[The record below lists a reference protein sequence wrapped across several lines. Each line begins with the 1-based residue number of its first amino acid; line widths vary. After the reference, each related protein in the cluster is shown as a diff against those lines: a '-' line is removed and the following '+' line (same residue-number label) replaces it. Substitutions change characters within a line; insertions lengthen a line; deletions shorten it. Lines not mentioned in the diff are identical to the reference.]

1 MLPIIVDVVFII
13 IDVIMISIVNI
24 IIIMHIMIKLTWVA
38 LSKTAEGPPAE
49 FVATTIM

>member
-1 MLPIIVDVVFII
+1 MPPIIVDVVVIVINVII
-13 IDVIMISIVNI
+13 IILVNI
-24 IIIMHIMIKLTWVA
+24 IIIMHIMIKLTWLA

>member
-1 MLPIIVDVVFII
+1 MPPIIVDVVVISINVIIAII
-13 IDVIMISIVNI
+13 II

>member
-1 MLPIIVDVVFII
+1 MPPIIVDVVVII
-13 IDVIMISIVNI
+13 IKVIIIII
-24 IIIMHIMIKLTWVA
+24 IIIMHIMVKLTWVA